1 MDRFLGDFMEDEYI
15 TPTYEE
21 VADLY
26 MVVEASPY
34 EFDYNCDD
42 VLNKAKI
49 RGLSVMMVQ
58 LKIHGRRMEMV
69 E

>member
-1 MDRFLGDFMEDEYI
+1 MDRYLGDWIENEFI
-15 TPTYEE
+15 KPTYEE

-34 EFDYNCDD
+34 EFDYSCDD

-58 LKIHGRRMEMV
+58 LKIHGERMKTV